1 MVCATQHSH
10 EPKVNGDD
18 QVKKRFSGGLVINIE
33 NVHKWILLTS
43 ADWEANYTNRDCITM
58 DRLFNVLVAVGVH
71 CM

>member
-1 MVCATQHSH
+1 MICATQDSH

-33 NVHKWILLTS
+33 NVHKWILSTS
-43 ADWEANYTNRDCITM
+43 DGEANYTNRDCITTE
-58 DRLFNVLVAVGVH
+58 RLFNVLVAVGLH